1 MNLAG
6 KRILV
11 TGSTMGIGY
20 AAAAGLL
27 ERGAT
32 VAVHGRAMARV
43 QEAIRTLGGG
53 ERLVP
58 VAGDVGV
65 LADCRSIIDQAVA
78 RMGGLDCL
86 VNNAGIGELSYL
98 EDATEAHFDR
108 IVDVNLRS
116 AFFLTQYA
124 LPALKQSRGNV
135 IFTASAT
142 GLCAGPTDSFVYAA
156 AKGGMIS
163 LGQSLA
169 LELAPHG
176 VRVNVLCPGYI
187 DTPLI
192 AEENRA
198 CDGQIYEFIE
208 NCVPLARIGTMEE
221 CASTIVYLASDQA
234 AYFTGSVV
242 SNDGGCAAARTWG
255 GRN

>member
-1 MNLAG
+1 MTLAG

-20 AAAAGLL
+20 AAVEGLL
-27 ERGAT
+27 KQGAK
-32 VAVHGRAMARV
+32 VGVHGRDLSRV
-43 QEAIRTLGGG
+43 QAAIDALGGG
-53 ERLVP
+53 DQLVP
-58 VAGDVGV
+58 VVGDVGD
-65 LADCRSIIDQAVA
+65 LHSCRLMIDDAVA
-78 RMGGLDCL
+78 QLGGLDCL
-86 VNNAGIGELSYL
+86 VNNAGIGDLSYL
-98 EDATEAHFDR
+98 EDVSEAHFDR
-108 IVDVNLRS
+108 ICNVNLRA

-124 LPALKQSRGNV
+124 LPELKKSRGNV
-135 IFTASAT
+135 IFTASVT
-142 GLCAGPTDSFVYAA
+142 GICAGPTDSFVYAA

-169 LELAPHG
+169 LELAPQG

-192 AEENRA
+192 AAENKA
-198 CDGQIYEFIE
+198 CDGQIYKFVEE
-208 NCVPLARIGTMEE
+208 CVPLSRIGTMEE

-242 SNDGGCAAARTWG
+242 YNDGGCVAARTWG